1 MKTID
6 LTRETFTVSELL
18 ALAKEDA
25 LLIHSPSGED
35 YFLEQAD
42 EFQEEAAALGTSDA
56 FMSFLQG
63 RARERGEIPLD
74 EARKKRGM

>member
-6 LTRETFTVSELL
+6 LTRETLTLSEVL
-18 ALAKEDA
+18 ARAKEDA

-35 YFLEQAD
+35 YYLERAD
-42 EFQEEAAALGTSDA
+42 EFQKEAAAFGASER
-56 FMSFLQG
+56 FISFL
-63 RARERGEIPLD
+63 RERAEEEGGIPLS